1 MEAVK
6 GSLYEAGRLEILRF
20 VPPACLGQ
28 PDFEQMY
35 MDTFLHYLAM
45 ARYIQEVE
53 AAIAQRGIVKAFP
66 EP

>member
-28 PDFEQMY
+28 MDLEQMD
-35 MDTFLHYLAM
+35 METFLHYLAM

-53 AAIAQRGIVKAFP
+53 AAIVQRGIVEAFP
-66 EP
+66 KP